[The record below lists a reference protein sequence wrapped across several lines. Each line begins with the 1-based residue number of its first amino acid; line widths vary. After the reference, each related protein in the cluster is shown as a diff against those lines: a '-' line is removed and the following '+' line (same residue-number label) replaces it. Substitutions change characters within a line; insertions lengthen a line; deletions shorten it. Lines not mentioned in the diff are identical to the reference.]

1 MKTPRRLLPRAFVLE
16 TAGTRLASSTRL
28 WSVRRCQRVRGV
40 VEPRRDAAGYHHG
53 LEELSS
59 RCTAPVSHSVT
70 GRRMRQ
76 QIVLG
81 RGRLW
86 GESLKEGGK
95 GKAAEENR
103 RKKEAAR
110 KANDGALESNLTVLA
125 EKAA

>member
-1 MKTPRRLLPRAFVLE
+1 
-16 TAGTRLASSTRL
+16 
-28 WSVRRCQRVRGV
+28 
-40 VEPRRDAAGYHHG
+40 
-53 LEELSS
+53 
-59 RCTAPVSHSVT
+59 
-70 GRRMRQ
+70 MRQ